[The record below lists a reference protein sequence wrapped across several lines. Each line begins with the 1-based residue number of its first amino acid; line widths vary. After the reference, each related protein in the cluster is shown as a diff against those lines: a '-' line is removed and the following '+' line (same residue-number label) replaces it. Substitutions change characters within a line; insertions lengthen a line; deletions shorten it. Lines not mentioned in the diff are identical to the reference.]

1 MQAILIFK
9 SDRGDIRTTRYYI
22 MLSTEQ
28 FLDDKRGLVIS
39 LSNERDLLTRLS
51 SARII
56 VLGIF
61 IQKEYIS
68 LQANAQTFKFSGKYF
83 VKRFFLSCSVV
94 TLLPA
99 QHEP

>member
-1 MQAILIFK
+1 
-9 SDRGDIRTTRYYI
+9 

-39 LSNERDLLTRLS
+39 LSNERDLLTLLS

-61 IQKEYIS
+61 IHKEKYIS

>member
-1 MQAILIFK
+1 
-9 SDRGDIRTTRYYI
+9 

-28 FLDDKRGLVIS
+28 SLDDKRGLVIS

-61 IQKEYIS
+61 IRKEKYIS
-68 LQANAQTFKFSGKYF
+68 LQANIQTVKFSGKYF
-83 VKRFFLSCSVV
+83 VKRFFPFMFCCYSTSS
-94 TLLPA
+94 TA
-99 QHEP
+99 